1 MNSDSKRCCKT
12 FNFRNRSNYSMP
24 DFALN
29 IIGNDWIMIVLVAL
43 VLLLG
48 TKRLPDATK
57 KLARVMAQYD
67 KTKNMVQDEIKKA
80 KGELNLD
87 ISGPVMSERQKLETL
102 AKSLGVNT
110 EGKTDDD
117 LRNLVSSKLNGS
129 TKPDQDATKQ

>member
-1 MNSDSKRCCKT
+1 MFD
-12 FNFRNRSNYSMP
+12 Y
-24 DFALN
+24 ALN

-67 KTKNMVQDEIKKA
+67 KTKNMVQEEIQKA
-80 KGELNLD
+80 KGEINLN
-87 ISGPVMSERQKLETL
+87 ISGPVMSERQKLEML

-117 LRNLVSSKLNGS
+117 LRNMVNSKLGGS
-129 TKPDQDATKQ
+129 VKSDQDTTKP

>member
-1 MNSDSKRCCKT
+1 MLG
-12 FNFRNRSNYSMP
+12 Y
-24 DFALN
+24 ALN
-29 IIGNDWIMIVLVAL
+29 IIGNDWIMIVMVAL

-67 KTKNMVQDEIKKA
+67 KTKNMVQEELQKA
-80 KGELNLD
+80 KGEFNIN

-102 AKSLGVNT
+102 AKSLGVNV

-117 LRNLVSSKLNGS
+117 LRNMVNSKMGGS
-129 TKPDQDATKQ
+129 VKPDQDTTKP

>member
-1 MNSDSKRCCKT
+1 M
-12 FNFRNRSNYSMP
+12 F

-29 IIGNDWIMIVLVAL
+29 IIGNDWIMIALAAL

-67 KTKNMVQDEIKKA
+67 KTKNMVHDEIQKA
-80 KGELNLD
+80 KGEFNLN

-117 LRNLVSSKLNGS
+117 LRNLVNSKLGGS
-129 TKPDQDATKQ
+129 KSDQNTTKQ

>member
-1 MNSDSKRCCKT
+1 M
-12 FNFRNRSNYSMP
+12 FN
-24 DFALN
+24 FALN

-57 KLARVMAQYD
+57 KLAWVMAQYD
-67 KTKNMVQDEIKKA
+67 KTKNMVQEEIQKA
-80 KGELNLD
+80 KGEFNIN

-102 AKSLGVNT
+102 AKSLGVNV

-117 LRNLVSSKLNGS
+117 LRNLVDAKLGGS
-129 TKPDQDATKQ
+129 AKPDQDTKK

>member
-1 MNSDSKRCCKT
+1 MFD
-12 FNFRNRSNYSMP
+12 Y
-24 DFALN
+24 ALN

-67 KTKNMVQDEIKKA
+67 KTKNLVQEEIQKA
-80 KGELNLD
+80 KGEFNVN

-117 LRNLVSSKLNGS
+117 LRNMVNSKLGGS
-129 TKPDQDATKQ
+129 VKPDQDTSKP

>member
-1 MNSDSKRCCKT
+1 M
-12 FNFRNRSNYSMP
+12 F
-24 DFALN
+24 DFTLN
-29 IIGNDWIMIVLVAL
+29 ILGNDWIMIVLVAL

-67 KTKNMVQDEIKKA
+67 KTRNMVHEEIQKA
-80 KGELNLD
+80 KGEFNLN

-102 AKSLGVNT
+102 AKSMGVNV

-117 LRNLVSSKLNGS
+117 LRNLVDSKMGGS
-129 TKPDQDATKQ
+129 TKPDQDTKK

>member
-1 MNSDSKRCCKT
+1 M
-12 FNFRNRSNYSMP
+12 F
-24 DFALN
+24 DFSLN

-67 KTKNMVQDEIKKA
+67 KTKNMVQEEIQKA
-80 KGELNLD
+80 KGEFNIN

-102 AKSLGVNT
+102 AKSLGVNV

-117 LRNLVSSKLNGS
+117 LRNLVDGKLGGS
-129 TKPDQDATKQ
+129 AKPDQDTKK

>member
-1 MNSDSKRCCKT
+1 M
-12 FNFRNRSNYSMP
+12 F

-29 IIGNDWIMIVLVAL
+29 IIGNDWIMIALVAL

-57 KLARVMAQYD
+57 KLARVMVQYD
-67 KTKNMVQDEIKKA
+67 KTKNMVQEEIQKA
-80 KGELNLD
+80 KGEFNIN

-102 AKSLGVNT
+102 AKSLGVNV

-117 LRNLVSSKLNGS
+117 LRNLVDTKLGGS
-129 TKPDQDATKQ
+129 AKADQDTKK

>member
-1 MNSDSKRCCKT
+1 M
-12 FNFRNRSNYSMP
+12 F
-24 DFALN
+24 DFTLN

-80 KGELNLD
+80 KGEFNLD

-117 LRNLVSSKLNGS
+117 LHSLVNSKLGGS
-129 TKPDQDATKQ
+129 AKPDQDATKQ

>member
-1 MNSDSKRCCKT
+1 M
-12 FNFRNRSNYSMP
+12 F

-67 KTKNMVQDEIKKA
+67 KTKNMVQEEIQKA
-80 KGELNLD
+80 KGEFNIN

-117 LRNLVSSKLNGS
+117 LRNLVNSKMRGS
-129 TKPDQDATKQ
+129 TKPDQDSKK

>member
-1 MNSDSKRCCKT
+1 MS
-12 FNFRNRSNYSMP
+12 

-67 KTKNMVQDEIKKA
+67 KTKNMVQDELKKA
-80 KGELNLD
+80 KGEFNLD

-117 LRNLVSSKLNGS
+117 LRNLVNSKLGGS
-129 TKPDQDATKQ
+129 TKPDQDTTKQ

>member
-1 MNSDSKRCCKT
+1 MSDFT
-12 FNFRNRSNYSMP
+12 
-24 DFALN
+24 LN

-80 KGELNLD
+80 KGEFNLD

-117 LRNLVSSKLNGS
+117 LRSLVNSKLGGS
-129 TKPDQDATKQ
+129 AKPDQDATKQ

>member
-1 MNSDSKRCCKT
+1 M
-12 FNFRNRSNYSMP
+12 F

-67 KTKNMVQDEIKKA
+67 KTKNMVQEEIQKA
-80 KGELNLD
+80 KGEFNIN

-102 AKSLGVNT
+102 AKSLGVNV

-117 LRNLVSSKLNGS
+117 LRNLVDTKLGGS
-129 TKPDQDATKQ
+129 AKTDQDTKK

>member
-1 MNSDSKRCCKT
+1 M
-12 FNFRNRSNYSMP
+12 F
-24 DFALN
+24 DFTLN
-29 IIGNDWIMIVLVAL
+29 ILGNDWIMIVLVAL

-67 KTKNMVQDEIKKA
+67 KTRNMVHEEIQKA
-80 KGELNLD
+80 KGEFNLN

-102 AKSLGVNT
+102 AKSLGVNV

-117 LRNLVSSKLNGS
+117 LRNLVDSKMGGS
-129 TKPDQDATKQ
+129 TKPDQDTKK

>member
-1 MNSDSKRCCKT
+1 M
-12 FNFRNRSNYSMP
+12 F

-67 KTKNMVQDEIKKA
+67 KTKNMVQEEIQKA
-80 KGELNLD
+80 KGEFNIN

-102 AKSLGVNT
+102 AKSLGVNV
-110 EGKTDDD
+110 EGKSDDD
-117 LRNLVSSKLNGS
+117 LRNLVDSKMSGS
-129 TKPDQDATKQ
+129 AKPDQDTKK

>member
-1 MNSDSKRCCKT
+1 M
-12 FNFRNRSNYSMP
+12 F

-29 IIGNDWIMIVLVAL
+29 IIGNDWIMIALAAL

-48 TKRLPDATK
+48 TKRVPDATK
-57 KLARVMAQYD
+57 KLARIMAQYD

-80 KGELNLD
+80 KGEFNIN

-102 AKSLGVNT
+102 AKSFGVNI

-117 LRNLVSSKLNGS
+117 LRNLVNSKLGGNA
-129 TKPDQDATKQ
+129 KADQDTTKQ

>member
-1 MNSDSKRCCKT
+1 MLN
-12 FNFRNRSNYSMP
+12 
-24 DFALN
+24 FALN
-29 IIGNDWIMIVLVAL
+29 IIGNDWIMIALAAL

-67 KTKNMVQDEIKKA
+67 KTKNMVHDEIQKA
-80 KGELNLD
+80 KGEFNLN

-117 LRNLVSSKLNGS
+117 LRNLVNSKIGGS
-129 TKPDQDATKQ
+129 AKLDQDTTKQ